1 MEERLYQQ
9 FYDIEDKHWWFKA
22 RRAILMAYLAQRV
35 NITGGLRLL
44 DVGCGTGA
52 FLADASRYFD
62 VYGTDNAPE
71 AIRLCKERGLTNLYV
86 GTLDVYSAPKP
97 FDVITLLD
105 VIEHTDDDLDILRR
119 ARSLLKDGGH
129 VLITVPA
136 YQWLWSV
143 HDEVNHHRRRYTR
156 TRLEDVVTK
165 AGFAIEHMSYFNA
178 ILFPIAAV
186 RRVIARALH
195 TREAGDFEIPGTI
208 TNTILRRVFG
218 LERHLLPRMSFPFG
232 LSVLCWATK
241 PAP

>member
-9 FYDIEDKHWWFKA
+9 FYAVEDTHWWFKA
-22 RRAILMAYLAQRV
+22 RRTILMTYLAKRV
-35 NITGGLRLL
+35 NVGDSLKLL

-62 VYGTDNAPE
+62 VYGTDNSPE
-71 AIRLCKERGLTNLYV
+71 AIKFCWQRGLTNLYV
-86 GTLDVYSAPKP
+86 GTLDDYRAPNP

-105 VIEHTDDDLDILRR
+105 VIEHIEDDLDALRR

-156 TRLEDVVTK
+156 PRLRDVVTK
-165 AGFAIEHMSYFNA
+165 AGFVIEHMSYFNT

-186 RRVIARALH
+186 RRIIAGTLH
-195 TREAGDFEIPGTI
+195 TREAADFEIPGTI
-208 TNTILRRVFG
+208 TNAILCRVFG
-218 LERHLLPRMSFPFG
+218 VERYLLPRMSFPFG